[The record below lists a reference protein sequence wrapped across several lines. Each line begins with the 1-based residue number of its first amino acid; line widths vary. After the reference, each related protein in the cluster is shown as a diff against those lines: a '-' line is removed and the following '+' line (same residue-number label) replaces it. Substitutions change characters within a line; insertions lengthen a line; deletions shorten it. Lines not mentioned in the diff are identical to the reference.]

1 MEKASKRRRSL
12 RRCLCFEG
20 ALSLCRR
27 ARGHSNGLPT
37 GARRAFLSSVGAEKR
52 RGLPLQFLDPAPK
65 RKARLEKR
73 RAFFSFLLFFLFTH
87 SNPPLFLFSTLLLSN
102 TRKQQS
108 LKQAD
113 VASNSGG
120 SGGPLHNF
128 NNNPPSS
135 SSYSTSS
142 RSSLPGAVDWRGGA
156 GSAHGGAA
164 GERAAARAAL
174 VSLAKAAEERYQPLD
189 WALRPVLS
197 LAFLPLLKGVPAPFT
212 GVSALSD

>member
-1 MEKASKRRRSL
+1 MAKRGRRNNL
-12 RRCLCFEG
+12 NVKIYYPLLLLCYLEVLFW
-20 ALSLCRR
+20 
-27 ARGHSNGLPT
+27 T
-37 GARRAFLSSVGAEKR
+37 TTVLSSGGVA
-52 RGLPLQFLDPAPK
+52 
-65 RKARLEKR
+65 ARPEDVCYLARE
-73 RAFFSFLLFFLFTH
+73 T
-87 SNPPLFLFSTLLLSN
+87 
-102 TRKQQS
+102 QS

>member
-1 MEKASKRRRSL
+1 
-12 RRCLCFEG
+12 
-20 ALSLCRR
+20 
-27 ARGHSNGLPT
+27 
-37 GARRAFLSSVGAEKR
+37 
-52 RGLPLQFLDPAPK
+52 
-65 RKARLEKR
+65 
-73 RAFFSFLLFFLFTH
+73 LLFFLFTH